1 MEIHEGVKSKQM
13 NEVTLIVVLIVA
25 SGLTGGIGNFFR
37 FENNLDAKGYN
48 LAKSIF
54 LGTIAAFTVP
64 LFLNM
69 LSSDLL
75 EFANTPTDYFVFVGF
90 CLIAAFFS
98 NRFMNSI
105 GDKVI
110 QDLEKIKRK
119 TNVIEED
126 TKDNSEKVEALV
138 EEQTDGGTGSVAP
151 QKFEE
156 IKNEVSPKVAAKIF
170 ESFKNEKYKFRTVE
184 GIAKDSG
191 LNDVEAKALIEKLEQ
206 KNIVKRYKGRGG
218 KRIYSLTD

>member
-1 MEIHEGVKSKQM
+1 MDKL
-13 NEVTLIVVLIVA
+13 TLIVVLILA
-25 SGLTGGIGNFFR
+25 SGIVGGVGNFFR
-37 FENNLDAKGYN
+37 FESNLEAKGYH
-48 LAKSIF
+48 LVKSIF
-54 LGTIAAFTVP
+54 LGTIAAFTIP

-69 LSSDLL
+69 VSSDLL
-75 EFANTPTDYFVFVGF
+75 EFQNAPTDYFVFVGF

-105 GDKVI
+105 GDRVI

-119 TNVIEED
+119 TDVIEEE

-138 EEQTDGGTGSVAP
+138 EEQTDGGTTAAKP
-151 QKFEE
+151 RKLEE
-156 IKNEVSPKVAAKIF
+156 IKNEVPAEVANKIF
-170 ESFKNEKYKFRTVE
+170 ESFQNEKYKFRTVE

-191 LNDVEAKALIEKLEQ
+191 LDSGETKALMDKLEQ
-206 KNIVKRYKGRGG
+206 KNIIKRYRGRGG